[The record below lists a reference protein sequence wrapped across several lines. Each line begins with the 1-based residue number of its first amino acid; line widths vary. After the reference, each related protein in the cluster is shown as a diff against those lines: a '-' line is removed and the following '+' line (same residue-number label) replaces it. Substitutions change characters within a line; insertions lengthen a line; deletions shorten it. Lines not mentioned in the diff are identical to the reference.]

1 MEERLR
7 ILLVDDDDDLLKLM
21 KQALEREGYEV
32 EETQS
37 PLQALELLRAKK
49 FDIMI
54 TDIVMPEMDGLD
66 LLNHVRKQNPLV
78 QVIIITGYFS
88 MQRAI
93 RALEEGAAEYI
104 LKPFDSI
111 GQLLQ
116 TVKTCEEKIHR
127 WWECVHKTA
136 YKRNRENKKE

>member
-32 EETQS
+32 VETQS

-54 TDIVMPEMDGLD
+54 TRV
-66 LLNHVRKQNPLV
+66 
-78 QVIIITGYFS
+78 
-88 MQRAI
+88 
-93 RALEEGAAEYI
+93 
-104 LKPFDSI
+104 
-111 GQLLQ
+111 
-116 TVKTCEEKIHR
+116 
-127 WWECVHKTA
+127 
-136 YKRNRENKKE
+136 